1 MLDADAGP
9 GRLAGRAGVVTGGS
23 RGIGLAI
30 ARRLL
35 DEGARLVVTS
45 TSAQGADRA
54 TELLAAGDRVRVLVS
69 DAAVRSDVQD
79 AVQTC
84 LTTFGRLDLAVANAG
99 VERPARLLDVTDE
112 DWDAVFDVNLR
123 GAFLLTQVAA
133 RVMVGGADGRGGAG
147 GADGRGGVGGV
158 GGRIVLV
165 ASTNAIAPE
174 AGSAAYNVSKAGVVG
189 LTQAAALELAA
200 SGVCVNAVG
209 PGLVRTD
216 MTSATVDDPAAAAW
230 YLDHIPTRRFGTP
243 QDVAAAVAFLVSDD
257 AAWITGHHLVV
268 DGGQTIG
275 LDVPP

>member
-1 MLDADAGP
+1 MPGADAGP
-9 GRLAGRAGVVTGGS
+9 GRLAGWAGVVTGGS

-54 TELLAAGDRVRVLVS
+54 AELLAAGDRVRVLVS
-69 DAAVRSDVQD
+69 DAAVRADVQD

-99 VERPARLLDVTDE
+99 VERSARLLDVTDE

-133 RVMVGGADGRGGAG
+133 RVMGGGADGRGGLGGADGRGGA
-147 GADGRGGVGGV
+147 

-189 LTQAAALELAA
+189 LTRAAALELAA
-200 SGVCVNAVG
+200 IGVCVNAVG

-216 MTSATVDDPAAAAW
+216 MTSSTVDDPAAAAW

>member
-1 MLDADAGP
+1 MPGADAGP

-54 TELLAAGDRVRVLVS
+54 SELLAAGDRVRVLVS

-99 VERPARLLDVTDE
+99 VERSARLLDVTDE

-133 RVMVGGADGRGGAG
+133 RVMGGGADGRGGLGGADGRGGA
-147 GADGRGGVGGV
+147 

-174 AGSAAYNVSKAGVVG
+174 AGSAAYNVSKSGVVG
-189 LTQAAALELAA
+189 LTRAAALELAA

-216 MTSATVDDPAAAAW
+216 MTSSTVDDPAAAAW

>member
-1 MLDADAGP
+1 MPGADAGP

-35 DEGARLVVTS
+35 HEGARLVVTS
-45 TSAQGADRA
+45 TSVQGADRA
-54 TELLAAGDRVRVLVS
+54 AELLAAGDRVRVLVS
-69 DAAVRSDVQD
+69 DAAVRADVQD
-79 AVQTC
+79 AVQAC
-84 LTTFGRLDLAVANAG
+84 LTTFGRLDFAVANAG
-99 VERPARLLDVTDE
+99 VERSARLLDVTDE

-133 RVMVGGADGRGGAG
+133 RVMVGGADGC
-147 GADGRGGVGGV
+147 VGG

-189 LTQAAALELAA
+189 LTRAAALELAA

-216 MTSATVDDPAAAAW
+216 MTSSTVDDPAAAAW
-230 YLDHIPTRRFGTP
+230 YLDHIPTHRFGTP

-257 AAWITGHHLVV
+257 ATWITGHHLVV

>member
-1 MLDADAGP
+1 MPGADAGP

-54 TELLAAGDRVRVLVS
+54 AELLAAGDRVRVLVS
-69 DAAVRSDVQD
+69 DAAVRADVQD

-99 VERPARLLDVTDE
+99 VERSARLLDVTDE

-133 RVMVGGADGRGGAG
+133 RVMGGGADGRGGLGGADGRGGA
-147 GADGRGGVGGV
+147 

-189 LTQAAALELAA
+189 LTRAAALELAA

-216 MTSATVDDPAAAAW
+216 MTSSTVDDPAAAAW

>member
-1 MLDADAGP
+1 MPGADAGP

-54 TELLAAGDRVRVLVS
+54 SELLAAGDRVRVLVS
-69 DAAVRSDVQD
+69 DAAVRADVQD

-99 VERPARLLDVTDE
+99 VERSARLLDVTDE

-133 RVMVGGADGRGGAG
+133 RVMGGGADGRGGLGGADGRGGA
-147 GADGRGGVGGV
+147 

-189 LTQAAALELAA
+189 LTRAAALELAA

-216 MTSATVDDPAAAAW
+216 MTSSTVDDPAAAAW

>member
-133 RVMVGGADGRGGAG
+133 RVMVGGADGRGGAS
-147 GADGRGGVGGV
+147 GA

-174 AGSAAYNVSKAGVVG
+174 AGSTAYNVSKAGVVG
-189 LTQAAALELAA
+189 LTRAAALELAA